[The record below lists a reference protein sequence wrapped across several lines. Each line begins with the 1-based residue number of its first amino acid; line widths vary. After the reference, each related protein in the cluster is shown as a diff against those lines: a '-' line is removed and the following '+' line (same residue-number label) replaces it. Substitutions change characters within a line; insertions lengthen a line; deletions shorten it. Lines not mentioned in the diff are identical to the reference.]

1 MAHKNSMQPRSAAL
15 LWDVLTAVQRI
26 QGFVAAKT
34 WDHYAADVL
43 LRSAVERQFEVAG
56 EAMSVLR
63 KLDPATAE
71 RVPNARKMVG
81 MRNILIHGYAQVNN
95 ETVWQAATTDLG
107 EVVAVVRDL
116 LNEAGPPEAPTST

>member
-1 MAHKNSMQPRSAAL
+1 MG
-15 LWDVLTAVQRI
+15 LTAVQRI